1 MDNATFLAYMDGQEL
16 LKKGKVD
23 EGRALLKQSADAGMK
38 VAMYEYAKSFSN
50 ENPQREIELLK
61 AASEKD
67 VVKLHM
73 IWVDITV
80 SAIV

>member
-50 ENPQREIELLK
+50 ENPQREI
-61 AASEKD
+61 
-67 VVKLHM
+67 
-73 IWVDITV
+73 
-80 SAIV
+80 